1 MIIGQFAL
9 IAAAIF
15 SGAALYIIVAEQPAR
30 LELDDES
37 LLRQWKPAYKHG
49 FAMQA
54 PIALLGGVFGALA
67 WWQTGQWLWLLGA
80 ALIVANW
87 PYTLL
92 RIMPVNERLMAIDPG
107 EAGPESRKLIKS
119 WARLHSVRAAL
130 GCAATLVFLWASLS

>member
-1 MIIGQFAL
+1 
-9 IAAAIF
+9 
-15 SGAALYIIVAEQPAR
+15 
-30 LELDDES
+30 
-37 LLRQWKPAYKHG
+37 
-49 FAMQA
+49 MQA